1 VTAIYLYANA
11 VLYAAFALWITI
23 SPWKTAVAIGYES
36 LTASGRSEYLVVY
49 GGLQLGLAAFFALLA
64 VNESTHR
71 LGLMFSICMYVPIVL
86 YRLITVGRFWPVA
99 STTLIV
105 GALEVILLV
114 AAIALLIA
122 GRPITA

>member
-1 VTAIYLYANA
+1 MTAIYLYANA
-11 VLYAAFALWITI
+11 ALYAAFALWITI
-23 SPWKTAVAIGYES
+23 SPWKTSVSIGYEALS
-36 LTASGRSEYLVVY
+36 ASGRSEYLVVY

-64 VNESTHR
+64 VDSEAHR
-71 LGLMFSICMYVPIVL
+71 MGLLFSICLYVPIVL

-105 GALEVILLV
+105 GALEIILLV

-122 GRPITA
+122 MRPSL